1 MLVNKTE
8 PSDARCI
15 DADDDLKLT
24 EVDGYFRLVEAMIA
38 RAYQDSVG
46 NTGTSGNL
54 TLEARQRW
62 TMDGIAFFKDN
73 RCEHWCQL
81 LGIVDFELLGL
92 GRR

>member
-1 MLVNKTE
+1 MRVDTTS
-8 PSDARCI
+8 PSNAYQH
-15 DADDDLKLT
+15 DADDDLKLG
-24 EVDGYFRLVEAMIA
+24 EADGYYDLVRAMIA

-73 RCEHWCQL
+73 RCKHWCQL
-81 LGIVDFELLGL
+81 LGITDFELLNL
-92 GRR
+92 DGR